1 MPPLLITPIEKNIL
15 SNDDVLSDGGIESV
29 IELCSQFTANAE
41 AIPITVK
48 IYKFTGGQQGMV
60 VVETNAEPI
69 ANYNFDIL
77 NTYHALVMHLRLQV
91 AQITSAYVEDMYQ
104 GYGLSTLCYE
114 ILSLHYVVCSD
125 EHQTLEGAALWNF
138 GIPKLASVKIHVVY
152 QYDDFGRFEIDEI
165 KGNSAWS
172 GDAKLVDA
180 AVEVG
185 IPACHVED
193 HEKTVFIACSNYLMS
208 PQQFAKKTH

>member
-1 MPPLLITPIEKNIL
+1 MPPLLINPIEKKIL
-15 SNDDVLSDGGIESV
+15 SNYEVAREGGIESV
-29 IELCSQFTANAE
+29 VEVRERFKIAAE
-41 AIPITVK
+41 TIPVTVK

-77 NTYHALVMHLRLQV
+77 NTSHALVMHLKLQV

-114 ILSLHYVVCSD
+114 ILSLHFVVCSD

-152 QYDDFGRFEIDEI
+152 QYDDFRRFEIDEI
-165 KGNSAWS
+165 KGNYAWS
-172 GDAKLVDA
+172 GDTDLVNA
-180 AVEVG
+180 AVDVG
-185 IPACHVED
+185 IPACHDDD
-193 HEKTVFIACSNYLMS
+193 HEKTVFIAQSNYLRPS
-208 PQQFAKKTH
+208 RLSAKKTH

>member
-69 ANYNFDIL
+69 ANYNFDIRIA
-77 NTYHALVMHLRLQV
+77 H
-91 AQITSAYVEDMYQ
+91 ITPQYFIK
-104 GYGLSTLCYE
+104 YE
-114 ILSLHYVVCSD
+114 Y
-125 EHQTLEGAALWNF
+125 
-138 GIPKLASVKIHVVY
+138 
-152 QYDDFGRFEIDEI
+152 
-165 KGNSAWS
+165 
-172 GDAKLVDA
+172 
-180 AVEVG
+180 
-185 IPACHVED
+185 
-193 HEKTVFIACSNYLMS
+193 
-208 PQQFAKKTH
+208 